1 MFDML
6 KHNQI
11 SAWNTRVV
19 DCCYIAWIM
28 ATCQKQYVNCS
39 VDAQSIAVASDFFL
53 SYDWFS
59 NLWSYRIYVES
70 RIFSQNYSIYFL
82 NFIYLFI
89 NQWRTVSHSL

>member
-28 ATCQKQYVNCS
+28 AACQKQYVNYS
-39 VDAQSIAVASDFFL
+39 VDAESIAVASDFFL
-53 SYDWFS
+53 SYDWFA
-59 NLWSYRIYVES
+59 NLWSYRIYVVLVFY
-70 RIFSQNYSIYFL
+70 IKITNLFFKVL
-82 NFIYLFI
+82 FIY
-89 NQWRTVSHSL
+89 